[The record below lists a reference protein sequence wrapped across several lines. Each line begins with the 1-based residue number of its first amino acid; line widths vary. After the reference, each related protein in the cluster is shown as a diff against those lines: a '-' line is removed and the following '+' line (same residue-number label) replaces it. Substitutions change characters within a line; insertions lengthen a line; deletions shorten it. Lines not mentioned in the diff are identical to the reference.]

1 MYYNRIHTDKQV
13 SCYDIIYHI
22 VDIGRNVMRNFVREM
37 WLIKPLLFLDL
48 IICKKRGIDRM
59 EFEDLGAIRK
69 NKNETANVLDT
80 VYNPEVFSNLST
92 LPSCM
97 LTWIDQYKQDVI
109 IVWDNEGKVLFISKS
124 IERLL
129 GYKPSDLIE
138 MHWHEKIPSEEV
150 NYIRKN
156 LDQSSS
162 KNQTF
167 TINILNSNGKYIWSE
182 CTIAKLLDE
191 ESDQIYFISSLKDIS
206 DKKEAEEMLI
216 HSEKMSIAG
225 QLAAGIAHEIRNPL
239 TSLKGFLQLLQAGI
253 NRKEEYYNIMLDEIE
268 KMETIT
274 SELLFIAKPLTDNKK
289 MESVNKMI
297 GDIVVLLQPQANLK
311 NIELI
316 FHSMN
321 NEQVYCDRSQIKQ
334 VLINLV
340 KNAIEAMETSGT
352 IKIVVLSDEEFVKI
366 NVIDEGAGIP
376 EEIIQ
381 KLGEPFFT
389 TKNNGTG
396 LGIMISKQ
404 ILEQH
409 QASLKIMRNKEQGST
424 FQIIFP
430 K

>member
-22 VDIGRNVMRNFVREM
+22 VDIGRNVMRKFVREM

-182 CTIAKLLDE
+182 CTIAKILDE

-404 ILEQH
+404 ILGQH